1 MDNSSILISVII
13 VLCIAAGVTAYGL
26 TNDSNTV
33 FNDLA
38 GFTPDASGDTGIGNN
53 STNGTGTIG
62 TGTAS
67 GGSSSGSSGSSYSSG
82 SSSSGSS
89 GSGGHAVS
97 PERAKQLAASAARS
111 GGWTGAYCTSAT
123 YNSGGY
129 YYCVLRDDAG
139 NTGYALIGSGTG
151 RLLEGAWSK
160 QVTPSPDDVE
170 DDYKENST
178 SNSTN

>member
-53 STNGTGTIG
+53 STNGTGSIG

-67 GGSSSGSSGSSYSSG
+67 GSSSGSY
-82 SSSSGSS
+82 SSSSSNS
-89 GSGGHAVS
+89 GSGGKS
-97 PERAKQLAASAARS
+97 GPTITPSRARYLAESAARS
-111 GGWTGAYCTSAT
+111 DGWTAAYCTSAT
-123 YNSGGY
+123 YDSGGY
-129 YYCVLRDDAG
+129 YYCVLRDNAG
-139 NTGYALIGSGTG
+139 NTGYALIGSRTG

>member
-53 STNGTGTIG
+53 STNGTGT
-62 TGTAS
+62 AS
-67 GGSSSGSSGSSYSSG
+67 GGYSSGSSGSSYSSS

-89 GSGGHAVS
+89 GSGGHAIS
-97 PERAKQLAASAARS
+97 PERAKQLAENAARS
-111 GGWTGAYCTSAT
+111 DGWTAYCTSAT

-129 YYCVLRDDAG
+129 YYCVLRDNAG

-178 SNSTN
+178 SNSTD